1 MSCGRVS
8 VLREVRPGT
17 ARVLV
22 TELSG
27 SGHINPTPTPKL
39 REDYKTAVGCY
50 LSQEKLQS
58 LCGTRDL
65 SHVTSLE
72 ICVDT
77 QENTLGNIGAYLPKL
92 VNLKMNN
99 STIVSVRD
107 LGTTLCYLQVL
118 WMSRCSLQ
126 DLDGICTFTSL
137 KVEFV

>member
-50 LSQEKLQS
+50 LSQEKLVNTQS
-58 LCGTRDL
+58 PQDTGSVHPTTYSIVLDRYTRLVSGSWGGSEWRLEGLHCTRQHGDMCNLYCVQPPFVMCVSHIPIHTSVIPL
-65 SHVTSLE
+65 SRGL
-72 ICVDT
+72 
-77 QENTLGNIGAYLPKL
+77 
-92 VNLKMNN
+92 
-99 STIVSVRD
+99 
-107 LGTTLCYLQVL
+107 
-118 WMSRCSLQ
+118 
-126 DLDGICTFTSL
+126 
-137 KVEFV
+137 